1 MNKKLV
7 IKDLNIEHLA
17 DVLRLQDKIIAGFHE
32 DEKHFV
38 LKRSVEDFMYALDS
52 ENTHMIGVFDGD
64 KLVAQSIFEFP
75 QDNQKRDLEEFAK
88 DVPNSD
94 LVIYKAT
101 LVDKDYRGLGL
112 MSKLLEYR
120 EAKAKEAGKKVAINQ
135 IAIDNPSSWI
145 NALKNG
151 MSIRKVD
158 NDPVDNAKV
167 LYLQKEFYDEHN
179 IAVQEDSKFSMYI
192 GKDIHKEIPA
202 LFNKMRHFVASGYRG
217 IKLDKTTNSIVWSK
231 PVKQKH
237 KEFHAIAAT
246 SLFAGVRDKT
256 IRS

>member
-1 MNKKLV
+1 MNNNLK

-17 DVLRLQDKIIAGFHE
+17 DVLKLQDKIIAGFHE
-32 DEKHFV
+32 DEKHFI
-38 LKRSVEDFMYALDS
+38 LKRSVEDFIKALDS

-64 KLVAQSIFEFP
+64 KLIAQSIFEFP
-75 QDNQKRDLEEFAK
+75 QDNQKRDLEEFA
-88 DVPNSD
+88 DDIPNSD

-112 MSKLLEYR
+112 MQRLLEYR
-120 EAKAKEAGKKVAINQ
+120 EMKAKQAGKRVAINQ
-135 IAIDNPSSWI
+135 IAIDNPASWI

-158 NDPVDNAKV
+158 NDPEDDAKV
-167 LYLQKEFYDEHN
+167 LYLQKELDDKQN
-179 IAVQEDSKFSMYI
+179 VCMQEDSAFSMYI

-202 LFNKMRHFVASGYRG
+202 LFNKMRYFVAKGYRG
-217 IKLDKTTNSIVWSK
+217 VKLDKSTNSIVWAK
-231 PVKQKH
+231 PEEQRYNEMLPQIITNFYANVQGK
-237 KEFHAIAAT
+237 A
-246 SLFAGVRDKT
+246 